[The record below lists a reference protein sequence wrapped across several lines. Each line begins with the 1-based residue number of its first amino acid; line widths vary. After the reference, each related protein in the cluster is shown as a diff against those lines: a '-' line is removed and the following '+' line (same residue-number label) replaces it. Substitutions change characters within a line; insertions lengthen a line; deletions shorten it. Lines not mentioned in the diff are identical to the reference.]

1 VKAIRASQ
9 SRLLLFEVVKGK
21 PSLKEPAYCMR
32 HWIEINRAPVLT
44 LWAAVVA
51 TRLGFEWEE
60 ALTLGRAMAGLN
72 AYSKG
77 KALGLFEPTPE
88 AIKERRRQLHREKG
102 ALSIDL
108 LNRRVPVVHTEAGI
122 RALQKDQPTN
132 PASVMNYL
140 PRAFGDVLDD
150 ARDAMAS
157 LAGAREPQELASKS
171 SVPQFHPASG
181 DGAPTA
187 ALTSITFERSREMS
201 DETWK
206 SRNRRRMYTLSGHSR

>member
-1 VKAIRASQ
+1 
-9 SRLLLFEVVKGK
+9 
-21 PSLKEPAYCMR
+21 MR

-51 TRLGFEWEE
+51 TRLGFDWEE
-60 ALTLGRAMAGLN
+60 ALTLGRAVAGLN

-88 AIKERRRQLHREKG
+88 AIKEKRRQLRREKG
-102 ALSIDL
+102 AFSIDL
-108 LNRRVPVVHTEAGI
+108 LNRKVPVVHTEAGI

-140 PRAFGDVLDD
+140 TRTFGDGLHD

-157 LAGAREPQELASKS
+157 LAGAHEPQELASIAYRLYEEFRS
-171 SVPQFHPASG
+171 AIPSG
-181 DGAPTA
+181 IRGWGAKGRLDLDHIRA
-187 ALTSITFERSREMS
+187 MAG
-201 DETWK
+201 
-206 SRNRRRMYTLSGHSR
+206 NVG

>member
-1 VKAIRASQ
+1 
-9 SRLLLFEVVKGK
+9 
-21 PSLKEPAYCMR
+21 MR

-51 TRLGFEWEE
+51 TRLGFDWEE
-60 ALTLGRAMAGLN
+60 ALTLGRAVAGLN

-88 AIKERRRQLHREKG
+88 AIKEKRQQLRREKG
-102 ALSIDL
+102 AFSIDL
-108 LNRRVPVVHTEAGI
+108 LNRKVPAVHTEAGI

-140 PRAFGDVLDD
+140 TRAFGDVLDD

-157 LAGAREPQELASKS
+157 LASAHEPQELASIAYRLYEEFRP
-171 SVPQFHPASG
+171 VIPSG
-181 DGAPTA
+181 VRGWGAKGRLDLDRIRA
-187 ALTSITFERSREMS
+187 MAG
-201 DETWK
+201 DV
-206 SRNRRRMYTLSGHSR
+206 G

>member
-1 VKAIRASQ
+1 
-9 SRLLLFEVVKGK
+9 
-21 PSLKEPAYCMR
+21 MR

-60 ALTLGRAMAGLN
+60 ALTLGRAVAGLN

-88 AIKERRRQLHREKG
+88 AIKEKRQQLRREKG
-102 ALSIDL
+102 AFSIDL
-108 LNRRVPVVHTEAGI
+108 LNRKVPAVHTEAGI

-140 PRAFGDVLDD
+140 TRAFGDVLDD

-157 LAGAREPQELASKS
+157 LAGAHEPQELASIAYRLYEE
-171 SVPQFHPASG
+171 FRPAIPSG
-181 DGAPTA
+181 VRGWGAKGRLDLDHIRA
-187 ALTSITFERSREMS
+187 MAGDVG
-201 DETWK
+201 DETGLPQSATNVILKRPLSIFCCWTHM
-206 SRNRRRMYTLSGHSR
+206 SR